1 MNESKLV
8 EVYRARDS
16 FQAHLLRSALENAG
30 IPALVQGDLLH
41 GAVAALAEWFSAPRI
56 VVEASDA
63 TRARTLLEQW
73 ERSGPPTESED

>member
-1 MNESKLV
+1 MSEGKLV

-30 IPALVQGDLLH
+30 IPALVQGDLLQ
-41 GAVAALAEWFSAPRI
+41 GAVAAPAEWFSAPRI

-63 TRARTLLEQW
+63 TTARALLEQW
-73 ERSGPPTESED
+73 ERSGPPPQSEE